1 MLDMFFAYKT
11 KDQDI
16 VYIYGI
22 ELVQVFYKR
31 IVHESLERSGS
42 SVKAEW
48 QNLLLVVTYWGA
60 ERSKLFVVR
69 SDTNA
74 IKSTSDVKAGHDSTS
89 LEYSYNIIDKQQ

>member
-1 MLDMFFAYKT
+1 MLDMFFVYKT

-16 VYIYGI
+16 VYIYSV

-31 IVHESLERSGS
+31 IVYESLERSGS
-42 SVKAEW
+42 SAKAEQ
-48 QNLLLVVTYWGA
+48 QNLLLVVTYQST

-74 IKSTSDVKAGHDSTS
+74 IESISDIKTGYNSTS
-89 LEYSYNIIDKQQ
+89 LEHSYNIIDEQQ

>member
-1 MLDMFFAYKT
+1 MFFAYKT

-16 VYIYGI
+16 VYIYSA

-31 IVHESLERSGS
+31 IVHESLKRSGS
-42 SVKAEW
+42 SAKAEQ
-48 QNLLLVVTYWGA
+48 QNLLLVVAYQGT

-69 SDTNA
+69 SDTNT
-74 IKSTSDVKAGHDSTS
+74 IENTSDVKAGYNSIS

>member
-1 MLDMFFAYKT
+1 MFFAYKT

-16 VYIYGI
+16 VYIYSV

-31 IVHESLERSGS
+31 IVYESLERSGS
-42 SVKAEW
+42 FAKAEQ
-48 QNLLLVVTYWGA
+48 QNLLLIVTYQGT

-74 IKSTSDVKAGHDSTS
+74 IKSTSDVKAGYNSTS
-89 LEYSYNIIDKQQ
+89 LEYSYNIIDK